1 MTDIKDLVRTPQAQM
16 LINGNWV
23 SPASGETIDVEDPAT
38 GDRIATLAAGG
49 REDVDRAVA
58 AARAA
63 LESAAWSRMRPID
76 RSRLLE
82 NIARAIEDHAQELA
96 LLESYDNG
104 KAVAHAAM
112 IDVPAAVD
120 IFRYMSGW
128 CTKLTGKTLPV
139 SGDGRAYHAYTRVEP
154 VGVVGAIVPW
164 NYPLSMASWKLA
176 MALAAGCTVVIKP
189 SELTSLSTLRLVELM
204 HEAGLPEG
212 VVNIVTGYG
221 QTAGQ
226 AMAEHDGVD
235 KIAFT
240 GSTATGKKIAIAALG
255 NMKRVSLELGGKS
268 PSIIC
273 ADADLSQAIPGAALA
288 GFFNSGQI
296 CFAATRLYVHRSVYE
311 PFMAGLAQVANS
323 FAVGHG
329 RDPAT
334 MIGPLVS
341 RAQQER
347 VMGYVRAG
355 IDEGADL
362 VAGGETVGDAG
373 YFVRPTLFG
382 NARADMKI
390 VREEIFGPVLAAI
403 PFDDMDEVVRA
414 ANDSVY
420 GLAANIWTRDL
431 RTAHVTAA
439 RLNAG
444 SVWINCHG
452 VVDPA
457 VPFGG
462 FKQSGWGRE
471 ISEEGVRLY
480 TETKSVCAALE
491 DARFG

>member
-1 MTDIKDLVRTPQAQM
+1 MNAITEVLRLPRAEM
-16 LINGNWV
+16 LINGRWQKA
-23 SPASGETIDVEDPAT
+23 ASGETIAVEDPAN
-38 GDRIATLAAGG
+38 GQQISELAAGG
-49 REDVDRAVA
+49 KADVDIAVA

-63 LESAAWSRMRPID
+63 FEGASWSRMRPID

-82 NIARAIEDHAQELA
+82 NIARTIEDHAQELA
-96 LLESYDNG
+96 LIESYDNG
-104 KAVAHAAM
+104 KAVAHAMM

-120 IFRYMSGW
+120 VFRYMSGW

-139 SGDGRAYHAYTRVEP
+139 SGDGRAYHAYTRLEP
-154 VGVVGAIVPW
+154 IGVVGAIVPW
-164 NYPLSMASWKLA
+164 NYPLSMAAWKLA
-176 MALAAGCTVVIKP
+176 MALAAGCTIVIKP

-212 VVNIVTGYG
+212 VVNIITGYG
-221 QTAGQ
+221 HVAGQ
-226 AMAEHDGVD
+226 AMAEHEGID

-240 GSTATGKKIAIAALG
+240 GSTATGKKIAAAALG

-273 ADADLSQAIPGAALA
+273 ADADLAQAIPGAALA
-288 GFFNSGQI
+288 CFFNSGQI

-311 PFMAGLAQVANS
+311 PVVAGLAQVAES
-323 FAVGHG
+323 FKVGDG
-329 RDPAT
+329 RDPQT

-341 RAQQER
+341 KTQKER
-347 VMGYVRAG
+347 VLGYIEAG
-355 IDEGADL
+355 KAEGADL
-362 VAGGETVGDAG
+362 VTGGQATGEEG
-373 YFVRPTLFG
+373 YFVKPTIFG
-382 NARADMKI
+382 NTRPEMTI
-390 VREEIFGPVLAAI
+390 VREEIFGPVLSVSA
-403 PFDDMDEVVRA
+403 FDDMDEVIGQ
-414 ANDSVY
+414 ANASVY

-431 RTAHVTAA
+431 RTAHTAA
-439 RLNAG
+439 AKLHAG

-452 VVDPA
+452 VIDPA

-471 ISEEGVRLY
+471 VSEEGVSLY

-491 DARFG
+491 DAHYG